1 MERSSIPTHVGVIRP
16 SLDRDI
22 SETNL
27 GRSLVLKPSPAPVL
41 STWKTLRV
49 TLIHSYECPAV
60 ELGQPELL
68 ILRGMGLLRCRS
80 LIPTAGC

>member
-49 TLIHSYECPAV
+49 TLIHSYE
-60 ELGQPELL
+60 
-68 ILRGMGLLRCRS
+68 
-80 LIPTAGC
+80 